1 MVVGLLS
8 RFARGK
14 VGGDEKHVKTGKQ
27 TIKDRLLR
35 LMLRSDSNNK

>member
-14 VGGDEKHVKTGKQ
+14 VGGDEKQ
-27 TIKDRLLR
+27 TIEDRLLKPHAPQR
-35 LMLRSDSNNK
+35 LQQ